1 MKQISGCIIIGGGM
15 AGSSLA
21 IALAKNGI
29 TVTLVDAGKPED
41 YLKNDFDGRVSALA
55 YSSKKFYERIDIWGE
70 MSAYAEAILDIRISD
85 HNSHHFLHFDRK
97 TSGDE
102 PMGYIIE
109 NRYIREALY
118 KEVTNQSSINFIT
131 GTKFTSFNQETNF
144 VEINLTN
151 NETIKA
157 KLLVSAEGKDS
168 KIRELAGIKTLSS
181 KYDQS
186 AIVCTVKHEKHH
198 NGTAQ
203 ERFLPVGPFAI
214 LPMKDSYHSSL
225 VWTEKSEL
233 VAKFVNMS
241 NEEFLDHIKERFT
254 DYLGKLEVIGPRYSY
269 PLGISYAKDM
279 IAKRIALVGDSAHTI
294 HPIAGQGLNLGLR
307 DIEALLELI
316 IEYRNLGLD
325 IGSQVMLKRYNALR
339 RTDTILMSAAT
350 DSLNRLFSNNII
362 PIKWTRR
369 LGLAAVQKLPYLKEF
384 FVGYAMGKR

>member
-1 MKQISGCIIIGGGM
+1 MKKTSDCVIIGGGM
-15 AGSSLA
+15 AGCSLA

-29 TVTLVDAGKPED
+29 TVTIVDAGKPED

-55 YSSKKFYERIDIWGE
+55 YSSKKFYEKIGIWRE
-70 MSAYAEAILDIRISD
+70 MAPYAEAILDIRISD
-85 HNSHHFLHFDRK
+85 HHSHHFLHFDRK
-97 TSGDE
+97 TSGNDS
-102 PMGYIIE
+102 MGYIIE
-109 NRYIREALY
+109 NRYIRVALY
-118 KEVTNQSSINFIT
+118 KEVTNQSSVNFIT
-131 GTKFTSFNQETNF
+131 GTKFTSFNQGSHF

-151 NETIKA
+151 NEVIKT
-157 KLLVSAEGKDS
+157 KLLISAEGKDS

-186 AIVCTVKHEKHH
+186 AIVCTVEHEKPH

-214 LPMKDSYHSSL
+214 LPMKGGHHSSL

-233 VAKFVNMS
+233 VPYFMVMDEK
-241 NEEFLDHIKERFT
+241 EFTNHMKERFT

-269 PLGISYAKDM
+269 PLSISYAKDM
-279 IAKRIALVGDSAHTI
+279 IAKRIALVGDAAHTI

-316 IEYRNLGLD
+316 VEYRNLGLD
-325 IGSQVMLKRYNALR
+325 IGSQTMLLRYNALR
-339 RTDTILMSAAT
+339 RADTILMSAAT
-350 DSLNRLFSNNII
+350 DGLNRLFSNNII
-362 PIKWTRR
+362 PIKLARR
-369 LGLAAVQKLPYLKEF
+369 LGLAAVQKLPYLKKF